1 MDFGPGLLKGPIKEG
16 VGEEFEFSESIGT
29 RIIFDEKP
37 FFQVILKEVLI
48 ISAVQMY
55 KS

>member
-1 MDFGPGLLKGPIKEG
+1 MYFGPGLLKGPNKEV
-16 VGEEFEFSESIGT
+16 VGEEFEFSESIGA
-29 RIIFDEKP
+29 RIIFDGKP
-37 FFQVILKEVLI
+37 FFLVILKKVLI